1 MSNPPTPPS
10 PPSSPPPPPPAPKP
24 NNDFNIGEEYGTARK
39 SLPPAGIVAIC
50 LGVVIAIVAGYS
62 LTHRARPQSSGSID
76 GVFAA
81 PMPNQKLLMIAV
93 NISLQNNEQKPTWI
107 KSIHV
112 SSDVAGQKQAD
123 EAVPAVDAERYLT
136 VLPDLK
142 PLVLPILTPETR
154 INPGGKISGT
164 VLVGFPVTPEEFAA
178 RKSITVT
185 VLPYDEVAVVLTK

>member
-1 MSNPPTPPS
+1 MSNPPTT
-10 PPSSPPPPPPAPKP
+10 PSSPVPPAPTP
-24 NNDFNIGEEYGTARK
+24 TPQSDFNIGEEYGTARK

-107 KSIHV
+107 KSIRV
-112 SSDVAGQKQAD
+112 SSDIAGQKQSD
-123 EAVPAVDAERYLT
+123 DAVPAVDAQRYLS
-136 VLPDLK
+136 VLPELK
-142 PLVLPILTPETR
+142 PHILQMLTPETR
-154 INPGGKISGT
+154 INPGDKMSGT
-164 VLVGFPVTPEEFAA
+164 VLVSFPVTQEEFAA

-185 VLPYDEVAVVLTK
+185 VLPYDEVAVVLTQ

>member
-10 PPSSPPPPPPAPKP
+10 SPLPPPAPEP
-24 NNDFNIGEEYGTARK
+24 NHDFNIAEEYGTARK
-39 SLPPAGIVAIC
+39 SLPPARIVGIC
-50 LGVVIAIVAGYS
+50 LGAVILIVAGYS

-76 GVFAA
+76 GVFSA

-107 KSIHV
+107 KSIQV
-112 SSDVAGQKQAD
+112 SSEVAGQKQAD

-142 PLVLPILTPETR
+142 PHVLPILTPETR

-164 VLVGFPVTPEEFAA
+164 VLVGLPLTPEEFAA

-185 VLPYDEVAVVLTK
+185 ILPYDEVAVVLTK

>member
-10 PPSSPPPPPPAPKP
+10 SPVPPAPTP
-24 NNDFNIGEEYGTARK
+24 EPGSDFNIGEEYGTARK

-50 LGVVIAIVAGYS
+50 LGVVIAIVAVYS

-107 KSIHV
+107 KNIQV
-112 SSDVAGQKQAD
+112 SSEVAGQKQTD
-123 EAVPAVDAERYLT
+123 DAVPAVDAQRYLT
-136 VLPDLK
+136 VLPDLT
-142 PLVLPILTPETR
+142 PHLLPILTPETR
-154 INPGGKISGT
+154 INPGAKISGT
-164 VLVGFPVTPEEFAA
+164 VLVSFPVTPEEFAA

>member
-1 MSNPPTPPS
+1 MSNPPTTPGS
-10 PPSSPPPPPPAPKP
+10 PAPGAP
-24 NNDFNIGEEYGTARK
+24 APEPQNDFNIGEEYGTARK

-50 LGVVIAIVAGYS
+50 LGVVIAIVTTYS
-62 LTHRARPQSSGSID
+62 LTHRAHPQSSGSID

-81 PMPNQKLLMIAV
+81 PMPNQKMLMIAV
-93 NISLQNNEQKPTWI
+93 NVTLQNNEQKPTWI
-107 KSIHV
+107 KSIQV
-112 SSDVAGQKQAD
+112 SSEVAGQKHSD
-123 EAVPAVDAERYLT
+123 DGVPAVDVQRYLT

-142 PLVLPILTPETR
+142 PHVLQIITPETR
-154 INPGGKISGT
+154 INPGEKISGT

>member
-10 PPSSPPPPPPAPKP
+10 SPQPPAPAP
-24 NNDFNIGEEYGTARK
+24 ETHNDFNIGEEYGTARK

-50 LGVVIAIVAGYS
+50 LGVVIAIAAVYS
-62 LTHRARPQSSGSID
+62 LTHRARAQSSGSID

-107 KSIHV
+107 KSIQV

-123 EAVPAVDAERYLT
+123 EAVPAVDAERYLS

-142 PLVLPILTPETR
+142 PHVLQILTPETR

-164 VLVGFPVTPEEFAA
+164 VLVGFPVTQEEFAA

>member
-1 MSNPPTPPS
+1 MSNTPTT
-10 PPSSPPPPPPAPKP
+10 PSSPVPPAPTP
-24 NNDFNIGEEYGTARK
+24 EPRNEFNIGEEYGTARK

-50 LGVVIAIVAGYS
+50 LGVVIAIVTTYS

-76 GVFAA
+76 EVFAA

-93 NISLQNNEQKPTWI
+93 NISLQNNEQKPAWI
-107 KSIHV
+107 KSIQV
-112 SSDVAGQKQAD
+112 SSDVAGQKQTD
-123 EAVPAVDAERYLT
+123 DAVPAVDAQRYLT

-142 PLVLPILTPETR
+142 PHISQILTPETR
-154 INPGGKISGT
+154 INPGQRISGS
-164 VLVGFPVTPEEFAA
+164 VLVGFPVTPDEFAA

>member
-1 MSNPPTPPS
+1 MSNPPTT
-10 PPSSPPPPPPAPKP
+10 PSSPVPPPPTPAPQS
-24 NNDFNIGEEYGTARK
+24 DFNIGEEYGTARK

-81 PMPNQKLLMIAV
+81 SMPNQKLLMIVV

-107 KSIHV
+107 KSIRV
-112 SSDVAGQKQAD
+112 SSDVAGQKQSD
-123 EAVPAVDAERYLT
+123 DAVPAVDAERYLS
-136 VLPDLK
+136 VLPELK
-142 PLVLPILTPETR
+142 PHVLQMLTPETR
-154 INPGGKISGT
+154 INPGDKISGT
-164 VLVGFPVTPEEFAA
+164 VLVSFPVTQEEFAA

-185 VLPYDEVAVVLTK
+185 VLPYDEVAVVLTQ